1 MLERSRLRRA
11 MRFVSV
17 LALTLSVL
25 MIAGGQWA
33 FGVNPPSEL
42 TTASWQQAV
51 AQAPT
56 LSPGCYQASYPS
68 LQWHATGCK
77 VAPNVPME
85 PAATSKTAKA
95 VPGTVGDGTDY
106 SAAVAGTISSA
117 TGSFD
122 DVSPS
127 ITETGQWNDSGAQL
141 ANTFSLQ
148 LNTEFFSNSPACSGS
163 ADPSDCQAWQ
173 QFVYITSC
181 TNETTSC
188 GLVYMQYWLIDYDS
202 TCPSGWTSASSDC
215 YTNSE
220 ASQLPGGALTAPDL
234 ATTLLTGSASAGGND
249 EESLS
254 FGGQASLVVNADSV
268 LDLAPHWNTA
278 EFNVFGDGN
287 NGEANFGANTTLQ
300 AQTTLSDSSLS
311 APTCVEE
318 GFTAETNNL
327 TLTKT
332 PSIGTQAFP
341 TIVSEQTNASPT
353 TPSCA
358 AAPGTGFT
366 VTFNANG
373 GTGTMSPE
381 TADVPTA
388 LTANAFTDAGYTFA
402 GWNTAANG
410 SGTAYADGATYPFTA
425 SVTLFA
431 QWTANASF
439 TVTFNANGGT
449 GTMSPETANVPA
461 ALTANA
467 FSDTGYTFA
476 GWNTAANGS
485 GTAYAGGA
493 TYPFTA
499 SVTLYA
505 QWTANA
511 SHTVTFNANGGTG
524 TMANET
530 HNAPTALT
538 ANAFTRTGDT
548 FAGWNTAKKGTG
560 TAYADGAIYPFTANV
575 TLYAQWAKPASQ
587 TITFAKLANQTL
599 AESQVTVSATAS
611 SGLTVTFTTT
621 TATVCTAGGTN
632 GATIK
637 LLKVGK
643 CTVEA
648 NQIGSAT
655 YKPAKAVK
663 QSFKVS

>member
-1 MLERSRLRRA
+1 MHFGWRISEFRIGRTIAVVAAGIFFGDRGCSG
-11 MRFVSV
+11 
-17 LALTLSVL
+17 LA
-25 MIAGGQWA
+25 GQWA

-358 AAPGTGFT
+358 ASPGSASPATS
-366 VTFNANG
+366 VLIPANG
-373 GTGTMSPE
+373 
-381 TADVPTA
+381 
-388 LTANAFTDAGYTFA
+388 
-402 GWNTAANG
+402 
-410 SGTAYADGATYPFTA
+410 A
-425 SVTLFA
+425 SVSGKTTLD
-431 QWTANASF
+431 
-439 TVTFNANGGT
+439 
-449 GTMSPETANVPA
+449 A
-461 ALTANA
+461 A
-467 FSDTGYTFA
+467 
-476 GWNTAANGS
+476 
-485 GTAYAGGA
+485 A
-493 TYPFTA
+493 T
-499 SVTLYA
+499 
-505 QWTANA
+505 N
-511 SHTVTFNANGGTG
+511 
-524 TMANET
+524 
-530 HNAPTALT
+530 
-538 ANAFTRTGDT
+538 
-548 FAGWNTAKKGTG
+548 
-560 TAYADGAIYPFTANV
+560 
-575 TLYAQWAKPASQ
+575 
-587 TITFAKLANQTL
+587 
-599 AESQVTVSATAS
+599 ATAWLLPLR
-611 SGLTVTFTTT
+611 G
-621 TATVCTAGGTN
+621 
-632 GATIK
+632 K
-637 LLKVGK
+637 LLRVTRGQRHAHRIWLG
-643 CTVEA
+643 VRMEYHHGP
-648 NQIGSAT
+648 QWLL
-655 YKPAKAVK
+655 
-663 QSFKVS
+663 